1 MKQDSKLIRVDLDFK
16 NAFNSAGHSSLRK
29 ILEGFGIP
37 DVSLLSSIYERS
49 TMRILVGNER
59 SAAIQ
64 LDTGTVQGSALSSF
78 LFDLFINALLRLLDS
93 TGILHRVRGVPEWN
107 LQAFADDLSLYVS
120 STEDANTLLNLV
132 GSFQEWSGLKISI
145 KKSLVTGALYGQG
158 EIRRQRDA
166 MAVIRKRKPPPEAQ
180 RLSRSKLQETQE
192 LEQMDPDFEEDLT
205 PVDEE
210 INEACEEL
218 RSRSLLQRCDTCG
231 RHRDKHHFPSSA
243 TNQCTQCSKS
253 WTPRGIAYQGETLKV
268 IRGRTPTRLL
278 GTHHNMWLDTK
289 SQRRKVI
296 DAAIEVAAY
305 LYKNENLR
313 IDQRLKVISMC
324 LPSLFS
330 FSAPLID
337 LPEADLK
344 TLTAVWVR
352 AYKNAWNSAKGT
364 ATCLFTYP
372 REQGGLQVKLPLG
385 TLFSSIWGNLERYSQ
400 FDDGTRQMLEL
411 TYHEALADNG
421 CLNLL
426 ELQDAA
432 QHLGW
437 KRASTN
443 EVTFAC
449 YLASKLEIRVEWDPF
464 NPDLI
469 VSAPHMTL
477 ATLAC

>member
-1 MKQDSKLIRVDLDFK
+1 MLHFCPHANCSGLVPEEFRSNRKDVNNMDFLEASKIFSYRTTDPKETIRNPIRTFREFTLYTNRTANHKASGKDRMPADLFKRAPEAFRKRTGILINIILSGHYVCSEAMLEARVVLLCKDHANPSSLSNYRPIALCNALYQLINIIITSRLRRLTEKYAVLESSQHGFRGSRSVQLVIQKERLLLRQAMKQDSKLIRVDLDFK

-120 STEDANTLLNLV
+120 STEDANTLLKLV

-158 EIRRQRDA
+158 EIHRQRDA

-268 IRGRTPTRLL
+268 IRGRTPT
-278 GTHHNMWLDTK
+278 
-289 SQRRKVI
+289 
-296 DAAIEVAAY
+296 
-305 LYKNENLR
+305 
-313 IDQRLKVISMC
+313 
-324 LPSLFS
+324 
-330 FSAPLID
+330 
-337 LPEADLK
+337 
-344 TLTAVWVR
+344 
-352 AYKNAWNSAKGT
+352 
-364 ATCLFTYP
+364 
-372 REQGGLQVKLPLG
+372 
-385 TLFSSIWGNLERYSQ
+385 
-400 FDDGTRQMLEL
+400 
-411 TYHEALADNG
+411 
-421 CLNLL
+421 
-426 ELQDAA
+426 
-432 QHLGW
+432 
-437 KRASTN
+437 
-443 EVTFAC
+443 
-449 YLASKLEIRVEWDPF
+449 
-464 NPDLI
+464 
-469 VSAPHMTL
+469 
-477 ATLAC
+477 